1 MFSKKENTARWYEN
15 IVKISGIALPGIV
28 KGTLFINSKGWNI
41 WERIQAFVN
50 KEFKKIGLK
59 NISLPSFIP
68 LSEIEKEKASL
79 TGFIPE
85 LYLISK
91 STDPDTKNTFLR
103 PTSEILFSH
112 FFRSILNSYEDLP
125 LLYNQWCNVFR
136 SEKNTKAFLRSCEFH
151 WQEAHT
157 LHLTKEEAFEYLN
170 LFHEIYKKLVKE
182 LLNIA
187 FLEGEKTVNERFQG
201 ALKTLTLEAVMP
213 DGQALQIATSHYL
226 GQNFSK
232 MFEIKFTNSNN
243 QKDYPHQLSAG
254 SSTRLIGALIL
265 SHSDDEGLVLPFDL
279 ADVQIK
285 VLVINGVVNEN
296 SELFNIIN
304 NALKDYLVEWDFSN
318 KSFGWKIKNEE
329 LNGTPFVILLGAKEL
344 ENKVLLIKSRLDSEK
359 KEVSFENLSNYFKE
373 EIKEYKNKL
382 LEASKSNLKNSIVKC
397 NTLEEVKKEILE
409 NKKIALVPWFD
420 DEENEI
426 NFKNEQWG
434 FSPRCIESRLIN
446 SKEFCFYSGKIATVY
461 AYFGRSY

>member
-1 MFSKKENTARWYEN
+1 MFLKKEDTAKWYDN
-15 IVKISGIALPGIV
+15 IVKSSGIALPGIV

-50 KEFKKIGLK
+50 KEFKKIGIK

-91 STDPDTKNTFLR
+91 STDPDTRSTFLR

-112 FFRSILNSYEDLP
+112 FFRTILNSYEDLP

-157 LHLTKEEAFEYLN
+157 LHLNQEEAFKYLN
-170 LFHEIYKKLVKE
+170 SFNEIYKKLVKE

-187 FLEGEKTVNERFQG
+187 FLEGEKTINERFQG

-232 MFEIKFTNSNN
+232 MFDIKFTNSNN
-243 QKDYPHQLSAG
+243 QKDYAHQLSAG
-254 SSTRLIGALIL
+254 ASTRLIGALIL
-265 SHSDDEGLVLPFDL
+265 SHSDDNGLVLPFDL

-285 VLVINGVVNEN
+285 VLVINSVINES
-296 SELFNIIN
+296 SELFSVIN
-304 NALKDYLVEWDFSN
+304 NELKDYLVEWDFSA
-318 KSFGWKIKNEE
+318 KGFGWKIKNEE
-329 LNGTPFVILLGAKEL
+329 LNGTPFVIILGAKEL
-344 ENKVLLIKSRLDSEK
+344 ESKVLLVKSRLENEK
-359 KEVSFENLSNYFKE
+359 KEVTISELSNFFKE
-373 EIKEYKNKL
+373 AIKEYKNKL
-382 LEASKSNLKNSIVKC
+382 FEASESNLKNSIVECK
-397 NTLEEVKKEILE
+397 TLEEVKKEVLE

-426 NFKNEQWG
+426 AFKGEQLG
-434 FSPRCIESRLIN
+434 FSPRCIASRLIN
-446 SKEFCFYSGKIATVY
+446 SKEICFYSGKIATVY